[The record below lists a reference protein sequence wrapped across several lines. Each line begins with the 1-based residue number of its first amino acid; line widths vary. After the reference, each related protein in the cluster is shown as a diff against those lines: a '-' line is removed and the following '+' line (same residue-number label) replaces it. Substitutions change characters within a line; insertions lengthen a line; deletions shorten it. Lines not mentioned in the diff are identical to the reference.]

1 MARRRI
7 RPTRART
14 AKPRFYLDEVVGVWV
29 ADVLGRHHHVDTAE
43 SAHLLGRSDADHFA
57 YCWRHGKVLV
67 THDMDFW
74 NYKNPELSD
83 SRNPGVVVF
92 GCGSGET
99 ERILSMIPVLERLS
113 GLIRAAGWR
122 DTRIVIGKKG
132 TVRIRRRNRRTGEYV
147 IEEYRLDAS
156 STFRKVG

>member
-7 RPTRART
+7 RPGRARV
-14 AKPRFYLDEVVGVWV
+14 AKPKFYLDEVVGVWV

-43 SAHLLGRSDADHFA
+43 SARLLGRSDADHSA
-57 YCWRHGKVLV
+57 YCWRRGKVLV

-83 SRNPGVVVF
+83 TRNPGIVVF

-99 ERILSMIPVLERLS
+99 ERILSMIPVLESLS
-113 GLIRAAGWR
+113 TLIGEAGWR
-122 DTRIVIGKKG
+122 DTRIVLGKNG
-132 TVRIRRRNRRTGEYV
+132 AVRIRRRNRRTGDYV
-147 IEEYRLDAS
+147 IEEYRLNAS
-156 STFRKVG
+156 GLFRKMG